1 MQASAARAHP
11 RAGFTFVEILV
22 VLTLILLVSGVALA
36 GSAQLPSA
44 RLRRSAT
51 LIASAIKV
59 AFTRSTATSRD
70 LRLVMDLESQKI
82 WLEEADVPMLV
93 TSGDKSIAG
102 GADPMTAAE
111 QAAIEEGERIIKGPP
126 IPKPRFHSIEVFG
139 FGDVEGGHGG
149 KTLQRGIRFR
159 AVQTAHDDTVRTS
172 GRAYLYFWRG
182 GRTEQ
187 ASIQLHIGDS
197 VDDAR
202 TLTLLVSPL
211 TGRVRVRGG
220 AVELVVPTD
229 DEHASDRQDTGF

>member
-1 MQASAARAHP
+1 
-11 RAGFTFVEILV
+11 
-22 VLTLILLVSGVALA
+22 
-36 GSAQLPSA
+36 
-44 RLRRSAT
+44 
-51 LIASAIKV
+51 
-59 AFTRSTATSRD
+59 
-70 LRLVMDLESQKI
+70 MDLERQKI

-93 TSGDKSIAG
+93 TSGDKSLTG
-102 GADPMTAAE
+102 GADPMTAVE
-111 QAAIEEGERIIKGPP
+111 QAAIVEGERIIKGPP

-149 KTLQRGIRFR
+149 KSLQRDIRFR
-159 AVQTAHDDTVRTS
+159 SVQTSHDDAPRTS

-211 TGRVRVRGG
+211 TGKVRIRNGP
-220 AVELVVPTD
+220 AELVVPLD
-229 DEHASDRQDTGF
+229 DERASERQDTGF